1 MPSRKPRAQVL
12 SRLDPEQLSTEQ
24 VVELHERL
32 CAPLDAE
39 ARSRIVATAHRR
51 GWDRRWDMDGLAA

>member
-1 MPSRKPRAQVL
+1 MRPRRPRAEVL

-32 CAPLDAE
+32 YAPLDAA
-39 ARSRIVATAHRR
+39 ARSRIVAAASRR
-51 GWDRRWDMDGLAA
+51 GWDRRSDMYILAA